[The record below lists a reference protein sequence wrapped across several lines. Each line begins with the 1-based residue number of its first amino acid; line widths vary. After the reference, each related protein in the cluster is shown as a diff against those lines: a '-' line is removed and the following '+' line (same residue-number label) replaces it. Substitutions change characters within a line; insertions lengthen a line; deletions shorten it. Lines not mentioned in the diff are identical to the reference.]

1 MVTMPLLRAGN
12 QRGTVWPC
20 IQTPRRWTQLTGHT
34 SSAKPPSSPLLSR
47 LSLPLF
53 SRLAPS
59 FLLSFSRTFVPPPLS
74 FTLLRL
80 FFHLPSCFP
89 HSSTLSSSSSFSFPT
104 FLPLPPAFPL
114 GLISLFLFS
123 PLYRPVLIFHCS
135 LFSTCHPSFDLYLV
149 LPLSNVTNNHFTS
162 QLDKEYAV

>member
-34 SSAKPPSSPLLSR
+34 SSAKLPSSPLLSR
-47 LSLPLF
+47 LSLSLF
-53 SRLAPS
+53 SRLVLS
-59 FLLSFSRTFVPPPLS
+59 FLLSFSRTFAPPPLLHS
-74 FTLLRL
+74 PSS

-114 GLISLFLFS
+114 GLISLLLFS